1 MSEYI
6 QFYAKSNTGEMLPL
20 GTFSRS
26 SLVYLYGKD
35 YVPSY
40 DIVKPMT
47 AATLGRI
54 VSEIRD
60 SVAQREKNIEREK
73 SRMNLISQMSGNIE
87 DKIEAL
93 DDCIVNIEE
102 MEEGR
107 EEIIQALGFYQVLE
121 EMVEEVRGS
130 KWYTDERFRYDPDNY
145 VYAGIECERY
155 EGVEEEQQIDRT
167 VFIFGSAAIS

>member
-26 SLVYLYGKD
+26 SLVYVYGKD

-54 VSEIRD
+54 TSEIRESISERD
-60 SVAQREKNIEREK
+60 KNIEREK
-73 SRMNLISQMSGNIE
+73 SRRQRRNN
-87 DKIEAL
+87 
-93 DDCIVNIEE
+93 
-102 MEEGR
+102 
-107 EEIIQALGFYQVLE
+107 
-121 EMVEEVRGS
+121 
-130 KWYTDERFRYDPDNY
+130 
-145 VYAGIECERY
+145 AGIWLLP
-155 EGVEEEQQIDRT
+155 
-167 VFIFGSAAIS
+167 SS